1 MSIPWRFC
9 WIICD
14 YQSLFDGR
22 MKRAVCSSDA
32 NNLYELAEEVLDDLI
47 PKHERTY
54 PKRRKILERYL
65 RFLNKIPIPSF
76 LSLDDALIVDE
87 LIHFSEIFLSRVR
100 YSSGCSF

>member
-1 MSIPWRFC
+1 
-9 WIICD
+9 
-14 YQSLFDGR
+14 